1 MHLSIRTG
9 EVPTQW
15 GHGAVIPIPK
25 PNKDLKACESYR
37 PVTLTSV
44 ICKLTER
51 VVATRLVAKLA
62 LNDAQLGYRHTRST
76 TDAVFSIV
84 DAVLRGFNT
93 YENVGRKGNRNKK
106 YYRSQRAGAIFFDF
120 TKAFDLVDHLILMK
134 KLSVKSKDAP
144 VNRWIRNFLTDRTF
158 TVALNDVHSKKK
170 SLRCG
175 VPQGTILGPL
185 LWLIYVDDLL
195 EELSDACKA
204 LVRAYAGDLTVV
216 DGDRSAM
223 AANQP
228 VLPKKAVGRQP

>member
-51 VVATRLVAKLA
+51 VVETRLVAKLA
-62 LNDAQLGYRHTRST
+62 LNGAQLGYRHTRST

-106 YYRSQRAGAIFFDF
+106 CYRSQRAGAILFDF
-120 TKAFDLVDHLILMK
+120 TKAFDLVDLILMK
-134 KLSVKSKDAP
+134 KLSAKSKDAP